1 MPSNTRNNDNQSLS
15 NDETDNASNPF
26 DHLKQTCQNL
36 FNSFTDRLSS
46 DLGFDNKQHPTTP
59 STSSNSNYTFYDS
72 SAGIITREIP
82 TYSESLNRATTSA
95 TTATTINNNRSQERD
110 QIRIQRP
117 TNLVS
122 NKRTTETYNN
132 TNYLSPSAP
141 NTSNDVYSSASSPS
155 SPINSI
161 SSISSSISS
170 QAITQEQQKQQSSD
184 FSKSNDGENISSPG
198 TSSLLSSQ
206 HQNRLNEV
214 AGVHKSVSNHKL
226 FKNLILDGNGSGCD
240 CSDDEIIGKYNSR
253 IRTNRKQNNQS
264 SPPLSSSFSSSQKC
278 GVGGEKCSPISQQS
292 DSAFEDQIAGPSGST
307 AESRS
312 NSRSLNETHN
322 CEIKNSDGSSGSS
335 FEELGAVGGDIGC
348 NINDISSDNE
358 VWQMVNKVEIPPYSN
373 SNQRTAV
380 DTPAPSTS
388 CIDNVSDNNANSP
401 FPSLSDIHSNLT
413 DKKSNTKNNSLK
425 QQQQHQLLQSKN
437 NRPVTRRRSDSYIY
451 RQKQLSLEQYEA
463 KATVFQQLNEESDEG
478 EHTERKQRKRVKKC
492 CKKCGKSKKSIEGR
506 VDRFRRHLESSELS
520 ASEIKR
526 ELSDF
531 VQYLEQKEKS
541 DCSDESETNHEQGT
555 EDLNDDDSSQLGELF
570 NEEIVNEFE
579 SVLPYSWVNLYP
591 QTSFHSLQSEQ
602 QQSQQSQ
609 LQQQINNSSNI
620 VYNNVNDGIHVYAP
634 EEEVTSYQQIKQ
646 SKPNSRFINLT
657 DFKTR

>member
-1 MPSNTRNNDNQSLS
+1 MPCEGCNTQFTVFKRKRPCSECRRYFCNHCLTKRNQNILCERCVIFTKRPLTKADLLNLKPKDLIFYLQSKHISTTGCVEKEELVNLILTNTDVGSMPSNTRNNDNQSLS

-278 GVGGEKCSPISQQS
+278 GVGGENAHQY
-292 DSAFEDQIAGPSGST
+292 
-307 AESRS
+307 
-312 NSRSLNETHN
+312 H
-322 CEIKNSDGSSGSS
+322 
-335 FEELGAVGGDIGC
+335 
-348 NINDISSDNE
+348 
-358 VWQMVNKVEIPPYSN
+358 NKVI
-373 SNQRTAV
+373 Q
-380 DTPAPSTS
+380 
-388 CIDNVSDNNANSP
+388 
-401 FPSLSDIHSNLT
+401 HS
-413 DKKSNTKNNSLK
+413 KIK
-425 QQQQHQLLQSKN
+425 LLDQ
-437 NRPVTRRRSDSYIY
+437 V
-451 RQKQLSLEQYEA
+451 
-463 KATVFQQLNEESDEG
+463 VQQL
-478 EHTERKQRKRVKKC
+478 KVAQ
-492 CKKCGKSKKSIEGR
+492 
-506 VDRFRRHLESSELS
+506 
-520 ASEIKR
+520 
-526 ELSDF
+526 
-531 VQYLEQKEKS
+531 
-541 DCSDESETNHEQGT
+541 
-555 EDLNDDDSSQLGELF
+555 
-570 NEEIVNEFE
+570 IV
-579 SVLPYSWVNLYP
+579 
-591 QTSFHSLQSEQ
+591 
-602 QQSQQSQ
+602 
-609 LQQQINNSSNI
+609 
-620 VYNNVNDGIHVYAP
+620 
-634 EEEVTSYQQIKQ
+634 EV
-646 SKPNSRFINLT
+646 
-657 DFKTR
+657 